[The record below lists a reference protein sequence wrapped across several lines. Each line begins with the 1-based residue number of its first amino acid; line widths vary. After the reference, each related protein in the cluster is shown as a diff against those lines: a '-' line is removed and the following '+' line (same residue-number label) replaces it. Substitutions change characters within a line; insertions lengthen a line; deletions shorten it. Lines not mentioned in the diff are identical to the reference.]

1 LEAILAGATMEQWLE
16 RLEEAGVPS
25 APINTVDRIL
35 EHPQVRANEMV
46 IPAQSIDGHSMD
58 LLGIP
63 FKMSAT
69 PGKAGNAPPT
79 PGQHTVEVLGEMLGM
94 SEAEVHKL
102 AEDGVI

>member
-1 LEAILAGATMEQWLE
+1 MEQWLD
-16 RLEEAGVPS
+16 RLEAAGVPS
-25 APINTVDRIL
+25 APINTIDRVL
-35 EHPQVRANEMV
+35 DHPQVCANDMV
-46 IPAQSIDGHSMD
+46 IPAPTADGGSMN

-94 SEAEVHKL
+94 SEAEVGKL
-102 AEDGVI
+102 AEDGII